1 MKIFFILFYI
11 INTIYGYLTKTNY
24 YCIRNLIK
32 NQNITITQREK
43 VNKILYNSFEK
54 WSMKQAYI
62 FKKKHYYKCSR
73 IPTDELILYSKVG
86 LYKSILNYNGKTD
99 FVYYSSLYIKY
110 ELIKAITDSY
120 SLSILPKKIRL
131 ESKKNYTLEENKY
144 YMDLL
149 TTKVKSDCNYWKN
162 NKIDLNHEI
171 INTNEYR
178 NKLREMWGY
187 IYTLDAFTKRILTL
201 KYNYE
206 FNIIRSNKEVAKL
219 MCCSEEWI
227 RVNLKKIKKDTNLK
241 KILE

>member
-86 LYKSILNYNGKTD
+86 LYKSILNYNGK
-99 FVYYSSLYIKY
+99 
-110 ELIKAITDSY
+110 
-120 SLSILPKKIRL
+120 PRL
-131 ESKKNYTLEENKY
+131 
-144 YMDLL
+144 
-149 TTKVKSDCNYWKN
+149 KSTWP
-162 NKIDLNHEI
+162 
-171 INTNEYR
+171 
-178 NKLREMWGY
+178 
-187 IYTLDAFTKRILTL
+187 
-201 KYNYE
+201 
-206 FNIIRSNKEVAKL
+206 
-219 MCCSEEWI
+219 
-227 RVNLKKIKKDTNLK
+227 
-241 KILE
+241 ILEWNVKPNLCFIFKVPFGRKC